1 MKIKKKILIKYKEMN
16 FLALQLLGQQEISGA
31 SVQNR
36 DPSCRKGGLETRDC
50 ADRLL
55 NKRLSR

>member
-1 MKIKKKILIKYKEMN
+1 MN